1 MSQIAAA
8 LATFT
13 ADLATKGATYATA
26 LHGRMVQAHGP
37 RLATIGC
44 DFTYAEAFSRT
55 IRPLCTYVDGC
66 PVLDADKVATWAA
79 QWAAAQIADVAAKL
93 EAKVPGLEDVHVVSA
108 HDGWITLTGTR
119 NGCRVRVE
127 QGRITNVSSKGNLYN
142 QWPAHVY
149 VDGKK
154 VAAADFVAATSTPTN
169 ERHAAAQK
177 AWSDRNRRLLDAAK
191 ARLAAGV

>member
-1 MSQIAAA
+1 MSPIATA
-8 LATFT
+8 LAAFT

-37 RLATIGC
+37 RLATVGR
-44 DFTYAEAFSRT
+44 DFAYAEAFSRT

-66 PVLDADKVATWAA
+66 PVLDADKVATWAT

-93 EAKVPGLEDVHVVSA
+93 EAKAPGLEGVSIVSA

-119 NGCRVRVE
+119 NGHRVRVE
-127 QGRITNVSSKGNLYN
+127 QGRIVNVSSKGNLYN
-142 QWPAHVY
+142 QWPAHTY
-149 VDGKK
+149 INGRK
-154 VAAADFVAATSTPTN
+154 VAAADFAAATQGPTN

-177 AWSDRNRRLLDAAK
+177 TWSDRNRRILDAAK
-191 ARLAAGV
+191 ARLAAGA